1 MAHGSESVLPVHLV
15 QGCTLDHLQLR
26 KDGVTLSFCLVA
38 VQAGQRG
45 EHRLVVQPGRTA
57 HAADPPLGGNRHER
71 TVCVFVLGPNF
82 YDLVRVVRR
91 LQPPDCQFLGIGR
104 LLVDGPPDVT
114 QFFVRVPSRVS
125 L

>member
-1 MAHGSESVLPVHLV
+1 MRSRRSVLPVHLV
-15 QGCTLDHLQLR
+15 QGRALNHLQLR
-26 KDGVTLSFCLVA
+26 KYRVTLSFCLVA

-45 EHRLVVQPGRTA
+45 ENRLVVQPGCTA
-57 HAADPPLGGNRHER
+57 HPTDPPLGGNRHER
-71 TVCVFVLGPNF
+71 PVRVFVLGPNF
-82 YDLVRVVRR
+82 YDLVRVVRG

-104 LLVDGPPDVT
+104 FLVDGPPDVP